1 MARNVELKVRC
12 DAEEFAAVER
22 CLNDAGHALVDLHQ
36 VDTYLH
42 ASRGRLKVREIHALD
57 GNTVELIAYARPDE
71 LGTRLSDY
79 QRVVIDREQGT
90 ALLAALRASLGE
102 VVVVEK
108 ARRVAIVGR
117 TRVHLDRV
125 TGLGCFVELET
136 MLGGDD
142 DEAAGRAESRE
153 VGALLGIEGLT
164 PIAGSYGDLLL
175 SSTDSGGAGD
185 ADR

>member
-1 MARNVELKVRC
+1 VDEL
-12 DAEEFAAVER
+12 AAVER
-22 CLNDAGHALVDLHQ
+22 RLDDAGHPLVELHQ
-36 VDTYLH
+36 VDTYLY
-42 ASRGRLKVREIHALD
+42 APRGRLKVREIHALD

-79 QRVVIDREQGT
+79 ERVAIDREQGT
-90 ALLAALRASLGE
+90 ALLAALRAALGE

-108 ARRVAIVGR
+108 TRRVAIVGR

-136 MLGGDD
+136 VLADGE
-142 DEAAGRAESRE
+142 DEEVGRTEARE
-153 VGALLGIEGLT
+153 VTALLEIDKLA
-164 PIAGSYGDLLL
+164 PIAGSYGDLIL
-175 SSTDSGGAGD
+175 SSGGAAD